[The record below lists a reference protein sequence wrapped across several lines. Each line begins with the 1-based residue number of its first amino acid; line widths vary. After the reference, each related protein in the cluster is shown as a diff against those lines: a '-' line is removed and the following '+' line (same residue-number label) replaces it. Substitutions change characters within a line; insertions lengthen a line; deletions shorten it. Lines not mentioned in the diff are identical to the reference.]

1 MAIHWQIQF
10 RSLHSNTLY
19 KVNIYD
25 SNYSGSTPVQL
36 TAAAA
41 PFVTQEDDDD
51 DFYIPIRNQS
61 GYLRFIVED
70 ANIVRQIMPTIATD
84 RPVTLTHGGNVE
96 WMGFLSCEQ
105 YSQPWAPT
113 PYEIEI
119 PVVGIMEAMQG
130 VMFTQAEGFTSLLSL
145 INTIADYCPN
155 GLYMVAPVD
164 THINEVYVNNNNF
177 RQFLTVA
184 ERAERNTAN
193 KYDCM
198 SLYDCVEAF
207 CTYFGISL
215 REYQGEIYF
224 VEHWSHNFDYEELD
238 YQGTAYPVQYGS
250 TTITDS
256 MLRGANNMAG
266 YVNGIRMLKGVFGT
280 GRAKVEEL
288 FSMGEFL
295 KEYTMEGSY
304 PPNVDTYL
312 LFYGNSEVVP
322 YANGSAMVTPI
333 QIGYTST
340 GGQIMRLQHI
350 NTLASRR
357 SGVDHK
363 DCFYILSYN
372 LKVGSPETAMKI
384 NIPRPIYVND
394 GESIVL
400 NITATIGYDGFEF
413 VGERLYCKIKVGN
426 YWLKSFIGSGT
437 TNTSYT
443 WTTTESSC
451 WIFIKDG
458 SLTLENTLETIPF
471 NITNRLE
478 TFDGFAILLPSLTA
492 GYHNISFEFLA
503 NAQENVS
510 EFDSYAWIS
519 HLVQDFDIKLLRA
532 TSDLT
537 QPTPSFEENTIIRT
551 TAGRFTEDKS
561 VECPITTRRGMQY
574 GAGCVINENREY
586 ITTEYDK
593 LGLQHRLSLFEE
605 PHETITVDIDSHTQP
620 IDHYDRNDGVDYAI
634 LSQNIDWSEEVTRV
648 KLLETGL

>member
-36 TAAAA
+36 TAAAS

-70 ANIVRQIMPTIATD
+70 ANIVRQIMPTTATD
-84 RPVTLTHGGNVE
+84 RPVTLTHGYDVD

-105 YSQPWAPT
+105 YSQPWTPT

-145 INTIADYCPN
+145 INTISDYCPN
-155 GLYMVAPVD
+155 GLYMVAPEE
-164 THINEVYVNNNNF
+164 TPINEVYVNNNNF

-224 VEHWSHNFDYEELD
+224 VEHWSHNFNYEELD
-238 YQGTAYPVQYGS
+238 HQGTSYPVQYGS

-256 MLRGANNMAG
+256 MLRGANNLVG
-266 YVNGIRMLKGVFGT
+266 YVNGIRMIKGVFGT

-295 KEYTMEGSY
+295 KEYSIEGLY
-304 PPNVDTYL
+304 PPNSEMDIV
-312 LFYGNSEVVP
+312 FYGNSEVVP
-322 YANGSAMVTPI
+322 YADGSARATWI
-333 QIGYTST
+333 NYYYGHILT
-340 GGQIMRLQHI
+340 GGQIMR
-350 NTLASRR
+350 RR
-357 SGVDHK
+357 LESLNGNEFK
-363 DCFYILSYN
+363 DFFYILSYN
-372 LKVGSPETAMKI
+372 EKVGSPESALK
-384 NIPRPIYVND
+384 
-394 GESIVL
+394 L
-400 NITATIGYDGFEF
+400 NIARSVYINS
-413 VGERLYCKIKVGN
+413 GEYVLLNIDAAINYEGQSFTNDRLYCKIKVGN
-426 YWLKSFIGSGT
+426 YWLESHISSGGAA
-437 TNTSYT
+437 NTEYS
-443 WTTTESSC
+443 WTTTESTC
-451 WIFIKDG
+451 WLVLEDG
-458 SLTLENTLETIPF
+458 KPIMEYWYWQSFPSSIHSK
-471 NITNRLE
+471 
-478 TFDGFAILLPSLTA
+478 FDKFSGFAVPLPSLTA
-492 GYHNISFEFLA
+492 GYYSISIEFLA
-503 NAQENVS
+503 NAQQNAS
-510 EFDSYAWIS
+510 EFDGSIAIAQMVEDLDIR
-519 HLVQDFDIKLLRA
+519 LVRANADILH
-532 TSDLT
+532 
-537 QPTPSFEENTIIRT
+537 PTPSFEENTIIRT
-551 TAGRFTEDKS
+551 TAERFTEDKS
-561 VECPITTRRGMQY
+561 VECPITTRRGTQY
-574 GAGCVINENREY
+574 GAGCVIDENREY

-593 LGLQHRLSLFEE
+593 LGIQHRLSLAEE
-605 PHETITVDIDSHTQP
+605 PHETITVDINSHTQP

-634 LSQNIDWSEEVTRV
+634 LSQNIDWSEEVVRV

>member
-10 RSLHSNTLY
+10 RSLRSNTLY

-25 SNYSGSTPVQL
+25 SNYSGSNPVQL
-36 TAAAA
+36 TAAAS

-70 ANIVRQIMPTIATD
+70 ANIVRQIMPTTATD
-84 RPVTLTHGGNVE
+84 RPVTLTHGYEVD

-155 GLYMVAPVD
+155 GLYMVAPED
-164 THINEVYVNNNNF
+164 TPINEVYVNNNNF

-184 ERAERNTAN
+184 ERTDRNTAN

-215 REYQGEIYF
+215 REYKGEIYF
-224 VEHWSHNFDYEELD
+224 VEHWSQNFEYEELD
-238 YQGTAYPVQYGS
+238 HQGNAYPVQYGS

-266 YVNGIRMLKGVFGT
+266 YVNGVRMMKGVFGT

-295 KEYTMEGSY
+295 KEYSIEGIY
-304 PPNVDTYL
+304 PSQTEKDIV
-312 LFYGNSEVVP
+312 FYGNSEVVP
-322 YANGSAMVTPI
+322 YANGSVLATWINVDFA
-333 QIGYTST
+333 QILT
-340 GGQIMRLQHI
+340 GGQIMR
-350 NTLASRR
+350 RR
-357 SGVDHK
+357 NVTTNGSDFQDK
-363 DCFYILSYN
+363 FYILSEHN
-372 LKVGSPETAMKI
+372 KIGSPESALKL
-384 NIPRPIYVND
+384 NIPRSVYINNGEYVL
-394 GESIVL
+394 L
-400 NITATIGYDGFEF
+400 NIDAAIKYDGHDFTND
-413 VGERLYCKIKVGN
+413 RLYCKIKVGN
-426 YWLKSFIGSGT
+426 YWLESHISSGAPA
-437 TNTSYT
+437 NTEYS
-443 WTTTESSC
+443 WTTTESTC
-451 WIFIKDG
+451 WLVVENGKPIMEYWYWQSFPYSI
-458 SLTLENTLETIPF
+458 LTKIDKF
-471 NITNRLE
+471 S
-478 TFDGFAILLPSLTA
+478 GFAVPLPSLTA
-492 GYHNISFEFLA
+492 GHYAISVEFIA
-503 NAQENVS
+503 NAQQNAS
-510 EFDSYAWIS
+510 EFDGTIAIAQMVEDLDIR
-519 HLVQDFDIKLLRA
+519 LVRANADIL
-532 TSDLT
+532 

-561 VECPITTRRGMQY
+561 VECPITTRRGTQY
-574 GAGCVINENREY
+574 GAGCVIDENREY

-593 LGLQHRLSLFEE
+593 LGIQHRLSLYEE
-605 PHETITVDIDSHTQP
+605 PHETITVDINGHTQP

-634 LSQNIDWSEEVTRV
+634 LSQNIDWSEEVVRV

>member
-36 TAAAA
+36 TAAAS
-41 PFVTQEDDDD
+41 PFMTQEDDDN

-70 ANIVRQIMPTIATD
+70 ANIVRQIMPTTATD
-84 RPVTLTHGGNVE
+84 RPVTLTHGSSVD

-130 VMFTQAEGFTSLLSL
+130 VMFTQAEGFTSLFSL
-145 INTIADYCPN
+145 INTIADYCPS
-155 GLYMVAPVD
+155 GLFMVAPED

-238 YQGTAYPVQYGS
+238 NQGTVYPVQYGS
-250 TTITDS
+250 NTITDS
-256 MLRGANNMAG
+256 MLRGANNLVG
-266 YVNGIRMLKGVFGT
+266 YVNGIRMMKGVFGT

-295 KEYTMEGSY
+295 KEYSIEGLY
-304 PPNVDTYL
+304 PPNADTDIV
-312 LFYGNSEVVP
+312 FYGNSEVVP
-322 YANGSAMVTPI
+322 YADGSARATWI
-333 QIGYTST
+333 NYYYGHILT
-340 GGQIMRLQHI
+340 GGQIMR
-350 NTLASRR
+350 RR
-357 SGVDHK
+357 LESLYGNEFK
-363 DCFYILSYN
+363 DFFYILSYN
-372 LKVGSPETAMKI
+372 AKVGSPESALK
-384 NIPRPIYVND
+384 
-394 GESIVL
+394 L
-400 NITATIGYDGFEF
+400 NIARSVYINS
-413 VGERLYCKIKVGN
+413 GEYVLLNIDAAINYEGQSFTNDRLYCKIKVGN
-426 YWLKSFIGSGT
+426 YWLESHISSGGAA
-437 TNTSYT
+437 NTEYS
-443 WTTTESSC
+443 WTTTESTC
-451 WIFIKDG
+451 WLVLEDG
-458 SLTLENTLETIPF
+458 KPIMEYWYWLSLPYSIRTKSDKF
-471 NITNRLE
+471 S
-478 TFDGFAILLPSLTA
+478 GFAVPLPSLTA
-492 GYHNISFEFLA
+492 GYYSISIEFLA
-503 NAQENVS
+503 NAQQNAS
-510 EFDSYAWIS
+510 EFDGSIGIAQMVEDLDIR
-519 HLVQDFDIKLLRA
+519 LVRANADIL
-532 TSDLT
+532 
-537 QPTPSFEENTIIRT
+537 QPTSSFDENTIIRT

-574 GAGCVINENREY
+574 GAGCVIDDNREY

-593 LGLQHRLSLFEE
+593 LGIQHRLSLCEE
-605 PHETITVDIDSHTQP
+605 PHETITVDINSHTQP
-620 IDHYDRNDGVDYAI
+620 IDHYDRNDGADYAI
-634 LSQNIDWSEEVTRV
+634 LSQNIDWSEEVVRV